1 MDILCF
7 GEILWDTFEDGKKPG
22 GATMN
27 VAFHLA
33 QQGAHACFATRV
45 GDDTPGNKLIKFL
58 KGAGLYS
65 DLIQVDEKRPT
76 CEVTVHLDARG
87 QATYTIPQPVSWD
100 NIKSK
105 KTLTKTAKT
114 ADAIVLGS
122 LVFRDANSRD
132 TLLDMLNETKAL
144 KVFDVNLRAPHYTLS
159 TIETLAAAA
168 DVVKMNEEE
177 ADILL
182 NRTKGDLKEK
192 IIEFR
197 MKYHVKTIC
206 VTRGDKGAIVWHD
219 HEFYEHPGY
228 AANVVD
234 TVGAGDAFLATFT
247 LGLLNKLPIPQIL
260 ERACAVGALVTSQR
274 GANPQYVEG
283 IVGLMK

>member
-33 QQGAHACFATRV
+33 QQGACASFASRV

-58 KGAGLYS
+58 KSNGLYS
-65 DLIQVDEKRPT
+65 ELIQVDEKRPT
-76 CEVTVHLDARG
+76 CEVTVHLDAQG

-100 NIKSK
+100 NIKFK
-105 KTLTKTAKT
+105 KPLTQNAKK
-114 ADAIVLGS
+114 ADAIVFGS
-122 LVFRDANSRD
+122 LVCREASSRD
-132 TLLDMLNETKAL
+132 TLLDLLNETKAL
-144 KVFDVNLRAPHYTLS
+144 KVFDVNLRQPHFTLS
-159 TIETLAAAA
+159 TIETLAAAS

-177 ADILL
+177 ADLL
-182 NRTKGDLKEK
+182 LHRTKGDLKDK

-197 MKYHVKTIC
+197 KKYHVKTIC
-206 VTRGDKGAIVWHD
+206 VTRGENGAIVWHD

-228 AANVVD
+228 AANVID

-247 LGLLNKLPIPQIL
+247 LGLLNKLPIPEIL
-260 ERACAVGALVTSQR
+260 ERACAVGAFVTSQR